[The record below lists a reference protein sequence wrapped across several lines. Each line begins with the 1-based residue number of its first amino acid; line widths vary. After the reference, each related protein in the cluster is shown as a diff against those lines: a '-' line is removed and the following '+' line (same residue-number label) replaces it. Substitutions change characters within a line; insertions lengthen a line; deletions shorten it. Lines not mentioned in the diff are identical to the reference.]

1 MTTFLSGAFAGLL
14 VGGFIGTLVMAIIAA
29 AKETDAEFE
38 TAVDT
43 GTDPYPTRLAIRARY
58 EGECG

>member
-14 VGGFIGTLVMAIIAA
+14 VGGFIRTMVMAILNYARA
-29 AKETDAEFE
+29 TDEEYGA
-38 TAVDT
+38 DT
-43 GTDPYPTRLAIRARY
+43 GTDPYPSRLATRARY

>member
-29 AKETDAEFE
+29 AKETDIDEVE
-38 TAVDT
+38 TWSD
-43 GTDPYPTRLAIRARY
+43 DPYPSRLAIRAPY
-58 EGECG
+58 EGDGG